1 MTRAEVGGAMPF
13 TLCEMVDATLAAV
26 SLTCR
31 DKVIKVFNVSL
42 QLFNMVVQSSR
53 VEKDVAA
60 VNKLRSVIKKEDL
73 VTKFLLQSEQSNTR
87 MTNKIHEAVL
97 DLCF

>member
-13 TLCEMVDATLAAV
+13 TLSEMVDGTLAAV

-53 VEKDVAA
+53 VERDVAA
-60 VNKLRSVIKKEDL
+60 VKKLRLVIKKEDL
-73 VTKFLLQSEQSNTR
+73 ITKFL
-87 MTNKIHEAVL
+87 V
-97 DLCF
+97 